1 MKTKKLLSL
10 LLALALVFG
19 MLPTAAFAITA
30 EDMENATEL
39 VIGENT
45 VEVTTASQQAYYK
58 FIPPATDKYVLTS
71 DSGDDPRGYL
81 YDSNGSQLADHDD
94 ISYGTGNYNFRLEY
108 TLTGGETYYYG
119 VYLWNN
125 ATGSFTV
132 TLERVHNYV
141 LSSTTSTCQVLGED
155 TYTCT
160 TCGDSYTEP
169 ATALADHD
177 DTVVS
182 NNDGTHTLTCSVC
195 DRVETEDCTY
205 ETVSEDGVA
214 QHTCTKCGYSYS
226 EAINEPEVIQGW
238 YFESD
243 DELTGWTMLDVD
255 GDNYTWER
263 YGSIAYEGS
272 GCIRVHWNTSG
283 ADNWAISPAV
293 DLRGCENAT
302 LSIWSRRQ
310 STSYP
315 DRFELYAGT
324 SANPDQMTKV
334 LDETTPS
341 TSYENFTADIS
352 TFAGESA
359 VYIAIRH
366 HTTEDSFYLY
376 ADQVEITTLRDANC
390 VHQLVLMPATQAT
403 CTAAGNSQPY
413 YKCNECGRLFYDAE
427 GTQPALTS
435 EIMDLPALGHNW
447 SEWEDTTEAT
457 CTEAGEQTRTCS
469 RCGETETQTVAA
481 LGHAWG
487 EWEDVTPATCT
498 EAGEQQ
504 RTCSRCS
511 ETETQ
516 TVAALGHNWGAAV
529 SNNDGTHTYTCS
541 RCSETETEDCTFDQH
556 IEDGTVTNTC
566 TECGYSVS
574 EPAIGELTVDTWD
587 FEEGSTGWT
596 LLDVDG
602 DGYAW
607 YWNNEGLGHED
618 SVGMIFS
625 FSYNNNV
632 GALTPDNWAISPAFS
647 LEGTVEA
654 SVSLWVR
661 DYGYTE
667 NFAIFAGTSA
677 DPDQMVAVSEDFTT
691 TSEYTQY
698 TADLTE
704 FCGES
709 EVYIAVRHYN
719 CTDGYYIFVDDVAIT
734 ATFTAECEPGHHNLY
749 HEEATE
755 ATCTEPG
762 YAEYWYCD
770 TCGRYFTDA
779 EGTNAVS
786 LSSLMTSPALGHD
799 WGDPEDHNDGTHIY
813 TCDRC
818 GVTQSEDCSHFKTV
832 AFNLMS
838 EVCPICGHVFG
849 EEDVYAEQTAI
860 GWYFEEA
867 YEVADWTF
875 IDANGDGFTWV
886 WDTDPKMVA
895 YEGVGKICSP
905 SYDKPTQTPL
915 TPDNWAI
922 SPAFS
927 LDIGCRNPMLSLW
940 AKGQDST
947 YNNEVFAVYAGTSP
961 DPDDMVKMTDD
972 ITTDNN
978 YQQVTV
984 DLSDYLGEETV
995 YIAIRHYN
1003 CQDMFWLNV
1012 DNVEIVAE
1020 FPYLVAVDEEI
1031 ENGTV
1036 TPDKEL
1042 AFEGDTVTL
1051 TVEPGA
1057 GYELET
1063 LTVADEH
1070 GDPVEV
1076 AEDNTFVMP
1085 AANVTVYATF
1095 TGGTLSDG
1103 YYLIGQNGW
1112 TADDIDLA
1120 QQFTVNP
1127 ANANEYM
1134 LETTLAEGDTIK
1146 VVRVADGAIAQW
1158 YPDPGD
1164 NYTVAADYAGSVTI
1178 YFKPTYDNAWSAFG
1192 GHIWIV
1198 KKAPSFATQS
1208 LILSGEIGLSF
1219 NMDLPDIEGV
1229 DWTESW
1235 MTFTIPHGTC
1245 TERADYADSSAK
1257 KSGKRGFVCY
1267 VNAIQMAEP
1276 ITATFHWTEGEEEK
1290 TIEKTYAVRDYFF
1303 AYDANKSKF
1312 DNFTKKLI
1320 ESTADYGHY
1329 VQAFLADARGWTL
1342 GTDYAEM
1349 DKFYTTAYDYEN
1361 TATALDSYGD
1371 FTYEN
1376 NGANIK
1382 NLSFAT
1388 VFDSATAVRILIT
1401 PTSGYTG
1408 ELTAAE
1414 SGGKALKVSKEGKRY
1429 AVVIP
1434 NLAAHEL
1441 SKTYTVTVTTGSSTA
1456 TITVSALS
1464 YVKLLFNASEAALTR
1479 DAASAILGYASAA
1492 YNYQYA
1498 D

>member
-1 MKTKKLLSL
+1 MKIKKLLSM

-19 MLPTAAFAITA
+19 LLPTAAFAITA
-30 EDMENATEL
+30 DEMANAPEL
-39 VIGENT
+39 VLGENT

-71 DSGDDPRGYL
+71 YSGDDPRCYL
-81 YDSNGSQLADHDD
+81 YDSSGSQLANHDD
-94 ISYGTGNYNFRLEY
+94 ISYGTNNNFRLEY

-119 VYLWNN
+119 VYLWNS

-141 LSSTTSTCQVLGED
+141 LSSTTSTCQELGTD

-177 DTVVS
+177 DTIVS
-182 NNDGTHTLTCSVC
+182 NNDGTHTMTCSVC
-195 DRVETEDCTY
+195 SRVETEDCTY
-205 ETVSEDGVA
+205 ETVSEGGVA

-226 EAINEPEVIQGW
+226 EAVNEPELIQGW

-243 DELTGWTMLDVD
+243 DELTGWTMLDLD

-263 YGSIAYEGS
+263 YGSNAYEGS
-272 GCIRVHWNTSG
+272 GCIRVHWNENG

-324 SANPDQMTKV
+324 SADPDQMTKV

-352 TFAGESA
+352 AFAGESA

-390 VHQLVLMPATQAT
+390 VHQLVLMPASPAT

-413 YKCNECGRLFYDAE
+413 YKCTECGRLFHDAE

-435 EIMDLPALGHNW
+435 DIMDIPALGHNW
-447 SEWEDTTEAT
+447 GEWEETTEAT
-457 CTEAGEQTRTCS
+457 CTTAGELTRTCS
-469 RCGETETQTVAA
+469 RCGETETQAIAA

-498 EAGEQQ
+498 TAGEQQ
-504 RTCSRCS
+504 RTCSRCN

-529 SNNDGTHTYTCS
+529 SNNDGTHTYTCG

-556 IEDGTVTNTC
+556 VEGGVVTNTC

-574 EPAIGELTVDTWD
+574 EQAIGELTVDTWD

-607 YWNNEGLGHED
+607 YWNNEGLGHEG

-625 FSYNNNV
+625 FSYYNGV

-677 DPDQMVAVSEDFTT
+677 DPDQMIAVSEDFTT
-691 TSEYTQY
+691 TSEYAQY

-704 FCGES
+704 LCGES

-734 ATFTAECEPGHHNLY
+734 ATFAAECEPGHHNLY

-770 TCGRYFTDA
+770 ICGRYFTDA

-799 WGDPEDHNDGTHIY
+799 WGDPADHNDGTHIY

-818 GVTQSEDCSHFKTV
+818 GITYSEACGHFKTV

-849 EEDVYAEQTAI
+849 ENNVYGEQTAI

-867 YEVADWTF
+867 YEVADWAF

-895 YEGVGKICSP
+895 YEGEGKICSP
-905 SYDKPTQTPL
+905 SYDKPTQTAL

-940 AKGQDST
+940 ARGQDST
-947 YNNEVFAVYAGTSP
+947 YYNEVFAVYAGTTP
-961 DPDDMVKMTDD
+961 NPADMVKMTDD

-978 YQQVTV
+978 YQNVTV

-1003 CQDMFWLNV
+1003 CVDMFWLNV

-1020 FPYLVAVDEEI
+1020 FPYLVAVDEAI
-1031 ENGTV
+1031 ENGAV

-1042 AFEGDTVTL
+1042 AFAGDTVTL
-1051 TVEPGA
+1051 TVEPDT
-1057 GYELET
+1057 GYVLET
-1063 LTVADEH
+1063 LTVTDAN

-1076 AEDNTFVMP
+1076 TDNTFVMP
-1085 AANVTVYATF
+1085 ASNVTVTATF
-1095 TGGTLSDG
+1095 VKGTLSDG

-1127 ANANEYM
+1127 ENANEYM

-1178 YFKPTYDNAWSAFG
+1178 YFKTTYDNAWSAFG

-1208 LILSGEIGLSF
+1208 LILSGQIGLSF

-1229 DWTESW
+1229 DWTESY

-1245 TERADYADSSAK
+1245 TERANYTDTRAK
-1257 KSGKRGFVCY
+1257 ASGNRGFVCY

-1276 ITATFHWTEGEEEK
+1276 ITATFHWMQGEEEK
-1290 TIEKTYAVRDYFF
+1290 TIEKTYAIKDYFLS
-1303 AYDANKSKF
+1303 YDGNKSLF
-1312 DNFTKKLI
+1312 DENTQKLI

-1329 VQAFLADARGWTL
+1329 VQAYLADVKGWTL
-1342 GTDYAEM
+1342 GEDGAYYEM
-1349 DKFYTTAYDYEN
+1349 DKFYTEAYDYTN
-1361 TATALDSYGD
+1361 TATGLNGYG
-1371 FTYEN
+1371 FTCEN
-1376 NGANIK
+1376 NGADIR

-1388 VFDSATAVRILIT
+1388 VLDSATAIRLLIT

-1408 ELTAAE
+1408 TFTAEADQ
-1414 SGGKALKVSKEGKRY
+1414 GKEANVSKAGKRY
-1429 AVVIP
+1429 SVEIQDVM
-1434 NLAAHEL
+1434 AHEL
-1441 SKTYTVTVTTGSSTA
+1441 SKTYTITVTTEGGTA

-1464 YVKLLFNASEAALTR
+1464 YIKLLFNANEGALAR
-1479 DAASAILGYASAA
+1479 DAASAILGYATAA
-1492 YNYQYA
+1492 YNLNNQN
-1498 D
+1498 

>member
-1 MKTKKLLSL
+1 MKIKKLLSL

-19 MLPTAAFAITA
+19 LLPTAAFAITA
-30 EDMENATEL
+30 DDMANAPEL
-39 VIGENT
+39 VLGENT

-58 FIPPATDKYVLTS
+58 FTPPATDKYVLTS
-71 DSGDDPRGYL
+71 YCGDDPRGYL
-81 YDSNGSQLADHDD
+81 YDSSGTQLADHDD
-94 ISYGTGNYNFRLEY
+94 ISYGTGNNNFRLEY

-141 LSSTTSTCQVLGED
+141 LSSTTSTCQELGED

-160 TCGDSYTEP
+160 TCGDSYTES

-177 DTVVS
+177 DTIVS

-226 EAINEPEVIQGW
+226 EAINEPELIQGW

-263 YGSIAYEGS
+263 YGSNAYEGS

-310 STSYP
+310 SMSYP

-352 TFAGESA
+352 AFAGESA

-376 ADQVEITTLRDANC
+376 ADQVEITTLRDADC
-390 VHQLVLMPATQAT
+390 EHQIVLMPAAPAT

-413 YKCNECGRLFYDAE
+413 YKCTECGRLFYDEA

-435 EIMDLPALGHNW
+435 DIMDIPALGHDW
-447 SEWEDTTEAT
+447 GEWEYTTPAT
-457 CTEAGEQTRTCS
+457 CTTAGEQTRTCS
-469 RCGETETQTVAA
+469 RCGETETQAIAA
-481 LGHAWG
+481 LGHNWG
-487 EWEDVTPATCT
+487 EWEDVTPATCLT
-498 EAGEQQ
+498 AGEQQ
-504 RTCSRCS
+504 RTCSRCN

-516 TVAALGHNWGAAV
+516 TVAALGHNWGEAV

-541 RCSETETEDCTFDQH
+541 RCSETETENCTFDQH
-556 IEDGTVTNTC
+556 VEGGVVTNTC

-574 EPAIGELTVDTWD
+574 EQAIGKLTVDTWD

-602 DGYAW
+602 DSYAW
-607 YWNNEGLGHED
+607 YWNNEGLGHEG

-625 FSYNNNV
+625 FSYYNGV

-654 SVSLWVR
+654 SVSLWVK

-677 DPDQMVAVSEDFTT
+677 DPDQMIAVSEDFTT
-691 TSEYTQY
+691 TSEYAQY

-734 ATFTAECEPGHHNLY
+734 ATFAAECEPGHHNLY

-786 LSSLMTSPALGHD
+786 LSSLITSPALGHD
-799 WGDPEDHNDGTHIY
+799 WGDPADHNDGTHIY

-818 GVTQSEDCSHFKTV
+818 GVTQSEDCGHFVTV
-832 AFNLMS
+832 AFNKKS
-838 EVCPICGHVFG
+838 EVCPICGHDFG
-849 EEDVYAEQTAI
+849 EEDVYGEQTAI

-867 YEVADWTF
+867 YEVADWAF
-875 IDANGDGFTWV
+875 IDANEDGYTWE
-886 WDTDPKMVA
+886 WNTDPKMSP

-905 SYDKPTQTPL
+905 SYVNNVGAL

-947 YNNEVFAVYAGTSP
+947 YNNEVFAVYAGTTP
-961 DPDDMVKMTDD
+961 NPADMVKMTDD

-1042 AFEGDTVTL
+1042 AFAGDTVTL

-1063 LTVADEH
+1063 LTVADAN
-1070 GDPVEV
+1070 GNPVEV
-1076 AEDNTFVMP
+1076 TDNTFVMP
-1085 AANVTVYATF
+1085 ASNVTVTATF
-1095 TGGTLSDG
+1095 VKGTLSDG

-1127 ANANEYM
+1127 ENANEYM
-1134 LETTLAEGDTIK
+1134 LETTLAVGDTIK

-1164 NYTVAADYAGSVTI
+1164 NYTVTADYAGNVTI
-1178 YFKPTYDNAWSAFG
+1178 YFKTTYDNAWSAFG

-1208 LILSGEIGLSF
+1208 LILSGQIGLSF

-1229 DWTESW
+1229 DWTESY
-1235 MTFTIPHGTC
+1235 MTFAIPHGTC
-1245 TERADYADSSAK
+1245 TERANYTDTRAK
-1257 KSGKRGFVCY
+1257 ASGNRGFVCY
-1267 VNAIQMAEP
+1267 VNAVQMAEP
-1276 ITATFHWTEGEEEK
+1276 ITATFHWTEGGEEK
-1290 TIEKTYAVRDYFF
+1290 TIEKTYSIKDYFF
-1303 AYDANKSKF
+1303 SYDTNKTSL
-1312 DNFTKKLI
+1312 DENTQKLI

-1329 VQAFLADARGWTL
+1329 TQAYLADVKNWTL
-1342 GTDYAEM
+1342 GEDGDYYEM
-1349 DKFYTTAYDYEN
+1349 DKFYTT
-1361 TATALDSYGD
+1361 SYNYSDTQTGLNGYG

-1376 NGANIK
+1376 DGAAIQK
-1382 NLSFAT
+1382 LSFAT
-1388 VFDSATAVRILIT
+1388 VLDSATAIRLLIT

-1408 ELTAAE
+1408 TFAAE
-1414 SGGKALKVSKEGKRY
+1414 ADDETIDVTMLGQRKAVQITN
-1429 AVVIP
+1429 IP
-1434 NLAAHEL
+1434 AHEL
-1441 SKTYTVTVTTGSSTA
+1441 SKTHTITVTTEGGTA

-1464 YVKLLFNASEAALTR
+1464 YVKLLFNAYETTLVR
-1479 DAASAILGYASAA
+1479 NAASAILGYATAA
-1492 YNYQYA
+1492 SNLHNQN
-1498 D
+1498 

>member
-19 MLPTAAFAITA
+19 LLPTAAFAEIS
-30 EDMENATEL
+30 EDDMANAPEL
-39 VIGENT
+39 VLGENT

-71 DSGDDPRGYL
+71 YSGDDPRGYL
-81 YDSNGSQLADHDD
+81 YDSSGSQLASHDD
-94 ISYGTGNYNFRLEY
+94 ISYGTNNNFRLEY

-119 VYLWNN
+119 VYLWNS

-141 LSSTTSTCQVLGED
+141 LSSTTSTCQELGVD

-177 DTVVS
+177 DTIVS
-182 NNDGTHTLTCSVC
+182 NNDGTHTMTCSVC
-195 DRVETEDCTY
+195 SRVETEDCTY
-205 ETVSEDGVA
+205 ETVSEGGVA

-226 EAINEPEVIQGW
+226 EAVNEPEVIQGW

-263 YGSIAYEGS
+263 FGSNAYEGS

-310 STSYP
+310 STGYP

-324 SANPDQMTKV
+324 SSDPDQMTKV

-352 TFAGESA
+352 AFAGESA

-366 HTTEDSFYLY
+366 HTTEDSWYLY
-376 ADQVEITTLRDANC
+376 ADQVEITTLRDADC
-390 VHQLVLMPATQAT
+390 EHQIVLMPAAPAT

-413 YKCNECGRLFYDAE
+413 YKCTECGRLFYDAE

-435 EIMDLPALGHNW
+435 DIMDIPALGHDW
-447 SEWEDTTEAT
+447 SEWEDTTPAT

-469 RCGETETQTVAA
+469 RCGETETQAIAA

-487 EWEDVTPATCT
+487 EWEDVAPATCT
-498 EAGEQQ
+498 EAGEQE
-504 RTCSRCS
+504 RTCSRCN

-529 SNNDGTHTYTCS
+529 SNNDGTHTYTCG
-541 RCSETETEDCTFDQH
+541 RCSETEMEDCTFDQH
-556 IEDGTVTNTC
+556 VEGGTVTKTC

-574 EPAIGELTVDTWD
+574 EQAIGELTVDTWD

-625 FSYNNNV
+625 FSYYNNV

-677 DPDQMVAVSEDFTT
+677 DPDQMIAVSEDFTT

-734 ATFTAECEPGHHNLY
+734 ATFAAECEPGHHNLY

-770 TCGRYFTDA
+770 ICGRYFTDA

-786 LSSLMTSPALGHD
+786 LSALITSPALGHD
-799 WGDPEDHNDGTHIY
+799 WGDPVDHDDGTHIY

-818 GVTQSEDCSHFKTV
+818 GVTYSEDCGHFVTV
-832 AFNLMS
+832 AFNEKS

-849 EEDVYAEQTAI
+849 EEDVYGEQTAI

-940 AKGQDST
+940 ARGQDST
-947 YNNEVFAVYAGTSP
+947 YYNEVFAVYAGTTP
-961 DPDDMVKMTDD
+961 DPADMVKMTDD

-978 YQQVTV
+978 YQNVTV

-1003 CQDMFWLNV
+1003 CGDMFWLNV

-1031 ENGTV
+1031 ENGAV

-1076 AEDNTFVMP
+1076 TDNTFVMP
-1085 AANVTVYATF
+1085 ASNVTVTATF
-1095 TGGTLSDG
+1095 TAGTLSDG

-1112 TADDIDLA
+1112 TVDTLDPA
-1120 QQFTVNP
+1120 QVFTVNP

-1134 LETTLAEGDTIK
+1134 LETTLAVGDEIK

-1158 YPDPGD
+1158 FPDPGD

-1178 YFKPTYDNAWSAFG
+1178 YFKTTYDSAWSAFG

-1198 KKAPSFATQS
+1198 KKAPTFKTQS

-1229 DWTESW
+1229 DWTESY

-1245 TERADYADSSAK
+1245 TERANYTDTRAK
-1257 KSGKRGFVCY
+1257 ASGNRGFVCY

-1276 ITATFHWTEGEEEK
+1276 ITATFHWMQGEEEK
-1290 TIEKTYAVRDYFF
+1290 TIEKTYAIKDYFL
-1303 AYDANKSKF
+1303 AYDGKKDSF
-1312 DNFTKKLI
+1312 SEPVQKLI

-1329 VQAFLADARGWTL
+1329 VQAYLADVKGWTL
-1342 GTDYAEM
+1342 GEDGAYYEM
-1349 DKFYTTAYDYEN
+1349 DKFYTEAYDYTN
-1361 TATALDSYGD
+1361 TATGLNGYG
-1371 FTYEN
+1371 FTCEN
-1376 NGANIK
+1376 NGADIR

-1388 VFDSATAVRILIT
+1388 VLDSATAIRLLIT

-1408 ELTAAE
+1408 TVTAEADQ
-1414 SGGKALKVSKEGKRY
+1414 GKEANVSKAGKRY
-1429 AVVIP
+1429 SVEIQDVM
-1434 NLAAHEL
+1434 AHEL
-1441 SKTYTVTVTTGSSTA
+1441 SKTYTITVTTEGGTA

-1464 YVKLLFNASEAALTR
+1464 YIKLLFNANEGALAR
-1479 DAASAILGYASAA
+1479 DAASAILGYATAA
-1492 YNYQYA
+1492 YNLNNQN
-1498 D
+1498 

>member
-1 MKTKKLLSL
+1 LLSM
-10 LLALALVFG
+10 LLAFALVFG
-19 MLPTAAFAITA
+19 LLPTAAFAITA
-30 EDMENATEL
+30 DEMANAPEL
-39 VIGENT
+39 VLGENT

-71 DSGDDPRGYL
+71 YSGDDPRGYL
-81 YDSNGSQLADHDD
+81 YDSNGSLLASHDD
-94 ISYGTGNYNFRLEY
+94 ISYGTNNNFRLEY

-119 VYLWNN
+119 VYLWNS

-141 LSSTTSTCQVLGED
+141 LSSTTSTCQELGTD

-177 DTVVS
+177 DTIVS
-182 NNDGTHTLTCSVC
+182 NNDGTHTMTCSVC
-195 DRVETEDCTY
+195 SRVETEDCTY
-205 ETVSEDGVA
+205 ETVSEGGVA

-226 EAINEPEVIQGW
+226 EAVDEPELIQGW

-243 DELTGWTMLDVD
+243 DELTGWTMLDLD

-263 YGSIAYEGS
+263 YGSNAYEGS
-272 GCIRVHWNTSG
+272 GCIRVHWNENG

-324 SANPDQMTKV
+324 SADPDQMTKV

-352 TFAGESA
+352 AFAGESA

-376 ADQVEITTLRDANC
+376 ADQVEITTLRPADC
-390 VHQLVLMPATQAT
+390 DHHLELMPASPAT

-413 YKCNECGRLFYDAE
+413 YKCTECGRLFHDAE

-435 EIMDLPALGHNW
+435 DIMDIPALGHNW
-447 SEWEDTTEAT
+447 GEWEETTEAT
-457 CTEAGEQTRTCS
+457 CTTAGELTRTCS
-469 RCGETETQTVAA
+469 RCGETETQAIAA

-504 RTCSRCS
+504 RTCSRCN

-529 SNNDGTHTYTCS
+529 SNNDGTHTYTCG

-556 IEDGTVTNTC
+556 VEGGVVTNTC

-574 EPAIGELTVDTWD
+574 EQAIGELTVDTWD

-607 YWNNEGLGHED
+607 YWNNEGLGHEG

-625 FSYNNNV
+625 FSYYNNV

-677 DPDQMVAVSEDFTT
+677 DPDQMIAVSEDFTT
-691 TSEYTQY
+691 TSEYAQY

-734 ATFTAECEPGHHNLY
+734 ATFAAECEPGHHNLY

-770 TCGRYFTDA
+770 ICGRYFTDA

-786 LSSLMTSPALGHD
+786 FSSLMTSPALGHD
-799 WGDPEDHNDGTHIY
+799 WGDPADHNDGTHIY

-818 GVTQSEDCSHFKTV
+818 GATYSEACGHFKTV

-849 EEDVYAEQTAI
+849 ENNVYGEQTAI

-867 YEVADWTF
+867 YEVADWAF

-895 YEGVGKICSP
+895 YEGEGKICSP
-905 SYDKPTQTPL
+905 SYDKPTQTAL

-940 AKGQDST
+940 ARGQDST
-947 YNNEVFAVYAGTSP
+947 YYNEVFAVYAGTTP
-961 DPDDMVKMTDD
+961 NPADMVKMTDD

-978 YQQVTV
+978 YQNVTV

-1003 CQDMFWLNV
+1003 CVDMFWLNV

-1020 FPYLVAVDEEI
+1020 FPYLVAVDEAI
-1031 ENGTV
+1031 ENGAV

-1042 AFEGDTVTL
+1042 AFAGDTVTL
-1051 TVEPGA
+1051 TVEPDT
-1057 GYELET
+1057 GYVLET
-1063 LTVADEH
+1063 LTVTDVN

-1076 AEDNTFVMP
+1076 TDNTFVMP
-1085 AANVTVYATF
+1085 ASNVTVTATF
-1095 TGGTLSDG
+1095 VKGTLSDG

-1127 ANANEYM
+1127 ENANEYM

-1178 YFKPTYDNAWSAFG
+1178 YFKTTYDNAWSAFG

-1208 LILSGEIGLSF
+1208 LILSGQIGLSF

-1229 DWTESW
+1229 DWTESY

-1245 TERADYADSSAK
+1245 TERANYMDTRAK
-1257 KSGKRGFVCY
+1257 KSGNRGFVCY

-1276 ITATFHWTEGEEEK
+1276 ITATFHWMQGGEEK
-1290 TIEKTYAVRDYFF
+1290 TIEKTYAIKDYFF
-1303 AYDANKSKF
+1303 AYDGKKDSF
-1312 DNFTKKLI
+1312 SEPVQKLI

-1349 DKFYTTAYDYEN
+1349 DKFYTESYDYEN
-1361 TATALDSYGD
+1361 TATALDYYGD
-1371 FTYEN
+1371 FTCEN
-1376 NGANIK
+1376 NGADIR
-1382 NLSFAT
+1382 NLSFTT

-1408 ELTAAE
+1408 ELMAAE
-1414 SGGKALKVSKEGKRY
+1414 SGGKALNVSKEGKRY

-1441 SKTYTVTVTTGSSTA
+1441 SKTYTITVTTDGGTA

-1464 YVKLLFNASEAALTR
+1464 YVKLLFNANETALTR
-1479 DAASAILGYASAA
+1479 DAASAILGYATAA
-1492 YNYQYA
+1492 YNLNNQN
-1498 D
+1498 